1 MRLLASRS
9 RAAVPLFGAAM
20 AAWALTVDRMR
31 GMDAGPGTDL
41 GGLGW
46 YLGIWVTMS
55 AAMMLPSAAP
65 AALVVARVSRGFPT
79 LVFTVGYLAAWTAY
93 GVAVY
98 GLFRL
103 VTSFDTDWLA
113 WDRGGPY
120 VSGGVIVAA
129 GLYELTPFKDLLLR
143 RCRSPLHAERQ
154 GALRTGLANGLAC
167 VGCCFGLMAVLF
179 ALGVMSVFWMA
190 IVAGVIFAEKVLP
203 HGLRLTRFVALA
215 LVALGIAVAVSPSSI
230 PGLTE
235 PDRSPS
241 MRMGP

>member
-1 MRLLASRS
+1 MRLLASRGL
-9 RAAVPLFGAAM
+9 AAVLLFGAAV
-20 AAWALTVDRMR
+20 AGWAVTFERMR
-31 GMDAGPGTDL
+31 GTDAGPGTDL

-55 AAMMLPSAAP
+55 VAMMLPSAAP
-65 AALVVARVSRGFPT
+65 AVARVSRGLPS

-93 GVAVY
+93 GVAAY

-129 GLYELTPFKDLLLR
+129 GLYELAPFKALLLH
-143 RCRSPLHAERQ
+143 RCRGPLHSESH
-154 GALRTGLANGLAC
+154 GAFRAGVANGLDC

-179 ALGVMSVFWMA
+179 ALGVMSVLWMA

-203 HGLRLTRFVALA
+203 HSLRLTRFVALA

-235 PDRSPS
+235 PDGSPS
-241 MRMGP
+241 MQMNP